1 LPIND
6 ISSRRESPT
15 LQEDEIARG
24 SAAIQSEPVSAPHVA
39 GPVGIRSNPYVRH
52 RYLVLMFLP
61 AVVYYAV
68 FAYAPLYGIQI
79 AFKSYLFREGIWRS
93 PWVGLENFT
102 LLFSQPSF
110 WQVLRNTVL
119 ISLYKLVFNFPAPIL
134 LALLINELPF
144 ARFKKVT
151 QTITYLPHFIS
162 WVVLGGLFLQ
172 LLSPSAGPVNIVIK
186 ALGLKP
192 VYFLADPAWFR
203 GTLVATA
210 LWKEI
215 GWSSII
221 YLAAIAS
228 INPELYEAAIVDGA
242 SRFRRA
248 LSITLPSLAPVITVL
263 LIFALQG
270 IIGDDF
276 DQIFN
281 LYNPSVYKV
290 GDVLGTFVY
299 RMGLLNMQYSY
310 ATAVGLFRNVIAF
323 GLLVFANAASRRSNE
338 YGIW

>member
-1 LPIND
+1 
-6 ISSRRESPT
+6 
-15 LQEDEIARG
+15 
-24 SAAIQSEPVSAPHVA
+24 
-39 GPVGIRSNPYVRH
+39 
-52 RYLVLMFLP
+52 M
-61 AVVYYAV
+61 
-68 FAYAPLYGIQI
+68 YGIQI
-79 AFKSYLFREGIWRS
+79 AFKSYFFLQGIWRS
-93 PWVGLENFT
+93 PWVGFENFA

-110 WQVLRNTVL
+110 WQVLRNTIL
-119 ISLYKLVFNFPAPIL
+119 ISLLKLLFNYPAPIM

-144 ARFKKVT
+144 GRFKKMT

-172 LLSPSAGPVNIVIK
+172 LLSPSIGPVNIVIK
-186 ALGLKP
+186 ALGLRP
-192 VYFLADPAWFR
+192 VFFLADPTWFR
-203 GTLVATA
+203 GVLVVTA
-210 LWKEI
+210 MWKEI

-248 LSITLPSLAPVITVL
+248 ISITLPSLTPVITVL

-281 LYNPSVYKV
+281 LYNPSVYQV
-290 GDVLGTFVY
+290 GDVLSTFVY

-310 ATAVGLFRNVIAF
+310 ATAVGLFRNIIAF
-323 GLLVFANAASRRSNE
+323 AILIGANAAAKRINE